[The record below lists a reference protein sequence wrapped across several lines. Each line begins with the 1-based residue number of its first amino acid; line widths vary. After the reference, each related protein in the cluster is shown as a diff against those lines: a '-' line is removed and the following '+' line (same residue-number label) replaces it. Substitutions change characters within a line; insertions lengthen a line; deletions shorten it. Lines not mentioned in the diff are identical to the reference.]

1 MMNKNRMKYFLKR
14 IKNKKNKNQKIKS
27 QLQKDQM

>member
-1 MMNKNRMKYFLKR
+1 MNKNRMKYFLKR

-27 QLQKDQM
+27 QLQKDKM